1 MKAPSVSGVVAK
13 AAMVAAQAEK
23 VYSSFAGKITT
34 SPVFDR
40 WADNADGTIGD
51 ARVKFTLAQ
60 LIPVG
65 DGNYNAIYWNV
76 TMTVDAED
84 FPYTK
89 NSRITVI
96 GEPKEFMDVWDGRD
110 ILGRN
115 LMALDIV

>member
-13 AAMVAAQAEK
+13 AANVVAQAEK

-51 ARVKFTLAQ
+51 ARVKFTLGQ
-60 LIPVG
+60 LIPQG
-65 DGNYNAIYWNV
+65 DGEFKAIFWNV

-96 GEPKEFMDVWDGRD
+96 GESKEFMDEWDGRP
-110 ILGRN
+110 ILRRN
-115 LMALDIV
+115 LKALDIV